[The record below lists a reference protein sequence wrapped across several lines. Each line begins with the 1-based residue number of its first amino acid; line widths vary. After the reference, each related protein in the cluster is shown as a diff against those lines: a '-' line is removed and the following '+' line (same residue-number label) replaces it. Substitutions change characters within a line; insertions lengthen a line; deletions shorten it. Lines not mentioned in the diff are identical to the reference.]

1 MKNVGNNSE
10 SGEEREVAEMEVN
23 GEKIEKRRK
32 SFLLRNETVG
42 KEVSRKQ
49 RIVKK
54 MEGSNGKAR
63 MRGRKFFF

>member
-1 MKNVGNNSE
+1 METKDIWATQEVRMKNVGNNSE

-42 KEVSRKQ
+42 KEVSRK
-49 RIVKK
+49 
-54 MEGSNGKAR
+54 
-63 MRGRKFFF
+63 